1 MKRVEIQFS
10 LFLPRREKTITKL
23 EVGSRERIQQLEI
36 TGGHLGRTR
45 IKQIKKN
52 LRLGTTIR
60 VSARTTNGKRNEE
73 MNVEIKIQGYF
84 LAIAA
89 EKGEKF

>member
-36 TGGHLGRTR
+36 TGEHLGRTR
-45 IKQIKKN
+45 IKQIKRN
-52 LRLGTTIR
+52 LRLGTTIG
-60 VSARTTNGKRNEE
+60 ALCKNQPRTATEMKR
-73 MNVEIKIQGYF
+73 
-84 LAIAA
+84 
-89 EKGEKF
+89 